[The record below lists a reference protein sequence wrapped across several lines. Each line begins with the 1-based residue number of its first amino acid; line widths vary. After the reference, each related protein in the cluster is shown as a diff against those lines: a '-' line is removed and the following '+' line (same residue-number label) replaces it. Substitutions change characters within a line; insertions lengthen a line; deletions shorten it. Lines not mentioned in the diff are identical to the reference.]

1 MFHGMSLLRFVKF
14 VGVQCRTLVVIATKR
29 KNFKRL
35 LPRNHWHNLK
45 GSWLY
50 CSFSI
55 EILKIIIISEKNMAA
70 RGGAY
75 FSPNV
80 YIANLNIF
88 SLETARQIE
97 RNLAEILLW

>member
-1 MFHGMSLLRFVKF
+1 
-14 VGVQCRTLVVIATKR
+14 
-29 KNFKRL
+29 
-35 LPRNHWHNLK
+35 
-45 GSWLY
+45 
-50 CSFSI
+50 
-55 EILKIIIISEKNMAA
+55 MAA

-97 RNLAEILLW
+97 RNLAEILLWWPSIEIVKYFAIHEKHGVQGGWGCFSFTICL